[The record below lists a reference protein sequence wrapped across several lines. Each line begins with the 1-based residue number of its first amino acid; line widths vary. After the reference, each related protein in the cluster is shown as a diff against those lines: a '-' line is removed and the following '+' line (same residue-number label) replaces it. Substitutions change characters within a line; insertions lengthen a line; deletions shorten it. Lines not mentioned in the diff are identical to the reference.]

1 MPLTPVAS
9 RQGKIVAAGI
19 LGEEA
24 VFDERA
30 TPSVVFSDPPL
41 AAVGMRSDEAAERG
55 ADVTIKH
62 TDTSAW
68 FTQRRLGYATGA
80 AKIITET
87 ASGRIVGA
95 HLLGVNA
102 DEVINVFAPAVRHW
116 LTADDLQAMVW
127 AYPTAGSDIA
137 YLV

>member
-1 MPLTPVAS
+1 MRWVWSQNP
-9 RQGKIVAAGI
+9 GN
-19 LGEEA
+19 
-24 VFDERA
+24 FDETA

-41 AAVGMRSDEAAERG
+41 AAVGMRSEEAAQRG

-62 TDTSAW
+62 TDTSAR

-102 DEVINVFAPAVRHW
+102 DEIINVFALAVRHG
-116 LTADDLQAMVW
+116 LTGDDLQAMVR